1 MKTPHV
7 LALVLLLCLIGCGG
21 QKEATS
27 TSDASQTF
35 ILDSLLAFESEQALI
50 EKFGA
55 DNIGRDT
62 AWLPEG
68 MGQIMV
74 TLLYPGTKNE
84 VQFEWSDSVSY
95 STLDAVE
102 VTADSSDWSSHG
114 VKIGT
119 PMTELVD
126 LNGGDFTFSG
136 FGWDYGGYA
145 FFGDEGKL
153 RGVTIRLG
161 SSAKEM
167 TQEQQDSLLGDQQ
180 VSSKSLAARANDPE
194 VEVIRLI
201 KERD

>member
-1 MKTPHV
+1 MRTAQVPG
-7 LALVLLLCLIGCGG
+7 LGILLCMLACGG
-21 QKEATS
+21 QKEATN
-27 TSDASQTF
+27 SDDVSHTF
-35 ILDSLLAFESEQALI
+35 ILDSLLAYDSEKALI

-55 DNIGRDT
+55 GNIGRDT

-68 MGQIMV
+68 VGQIMV

-84 VQFEWSDSVSY
+84 VTFEWSDSVSY

-102 VTADSSDWSSHG
+102 VNADSSDWSSHG

-119 PMTELVD
+119 PMSELVD

-136 FGWDYGGYA
+136 FDWDYGGYA

-167 TQEQQDSLLGDQQ
+167 TQEQQDSLIGDQQ
-180 VSSKSLAARANDPE
+180 VTSRSQAARANDP
-194 VEVIRLI
+194 VVKVIRLM

>member
-1 MKTPHV
+1 MKTPQV
-7 LALVLLLCLIGCGG
+7 LALVLLLCLFACGG
-21 QKEATS
+21 QKEAAS
-27 TSDASQTF
+27 TGDASQTF
-35 ILDSLLAFESEQALI
+35 ILDSLLAYESEQALI

-84 VQFEWSDSVSY
+84 VQFEWSDSLSY

-102 VTADSSDWSSHG
+102 VSADSSDWSSHG

-119 PMTELVD
+119 PMSELVN

-136 FGWDYGGYA
+136 FDWDYGGYA

-167 TQEQQDSLLGDQQ
+167 TQEQQDSLIGDQQ
-180 VSSKSLAARANDPE
+180 VSSKSLAARANDPV

>member
-1 MKTPHV
+1 MKT
-7 LALVLLLCLIGCGG
+7 AQMMLLLSLFSCGG
-21 QKEATS
+21 QKEATNS
-27 TSDASQTF
+27 NEAAHEF
-35 ILDSLLAFESEQALI
+35 ILDSLLVYESEKALI

-55 DNIGRDT
+55 QNIGRDT

-84 VQFEWSDSVSY
+84 VTFEWSDSVSY

-102 VTADSSDWSSHG
+102 VSNDSSDWSSHG

-119 PMTELVD
+119 TMSELVD
-126 LNGGDFTFSG
+126 LNGSDFTFSG
-136 FGWDYGGYA
+136 FDWDYGGYA

-161 SSAKEM
+161 SSNREM
-167 TQEQQDSLLGDQQ
+167 TQEQQDSLIGDQQ
-180 VSSKSLAARANDPE
+180 VSSASLAARANDP
-194 VEVIRLI
+194 VVKVIRLM